1 MKTQQPQNRR
11 QKKAPK
17 TQTSSHFHSSRR
29 TIRWP
34 SEGLPTSCRMGTEVR
49 HKGPSQPIVTV
60 TLWLHM
66 AAFYLEIWS
75 HCNNLSEDHFGGI
88 PLTKP
93 LWSPQVLPKQISPCK
108 GTWQMWL
115 GTTVLGIPLYNGTSM
130 NTTKWIQIDP
140 LGLFPRL
147 EQCATT
153 NMHMY
158 IYIYTLRIYCRM
170 KTPAIAGLS
179 TELFGDEKTTCG
191 LESFGYKDLWSIA
204 HFVCNLWNVQ
214 IFVPG
219 ASNGLP

>member
-158 IYIYTLRIYCRM
+158 IYIYIPLGFTVGWR
-170 KTPAIAGLS
+170 P
-179 TELFGDEKTTCG
+179 
-191 LESFGYKDLWSIA
+191 
-204 HFVCNLWNVQ
+204 Q
-214 IFVPG
+214 P
-219 ASNGLP
+219 